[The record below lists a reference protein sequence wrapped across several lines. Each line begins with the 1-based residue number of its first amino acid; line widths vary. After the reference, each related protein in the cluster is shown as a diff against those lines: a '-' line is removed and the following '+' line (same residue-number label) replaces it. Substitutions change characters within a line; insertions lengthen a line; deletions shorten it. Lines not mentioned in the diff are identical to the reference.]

1 MIFYIS
7 IFILIIFLIY
17 TNALTD
23 APNAISTVVGT
34 KVLKFKDAAF
44 ISAVFNLIG
53 IIVMSILN
61 FSVADF
67 IFSMIDMSDKIQGL
81 SIIFSAILSTII
93 FSNVA
98 LLFGIPTSETH
109 SLIAGITGALIA
121 CRKIDAISMKEWEQI
136 VIGLIISILGT
147 YIITKIINII
157 SKKYIKNN
165 ISDSIKRKLQILSSA
180 GVSFM
185 HGAQDGQKFIGV
197 IIAYQLL
204 IRNEAVIQSVSPEN
218 YFWVIVLVSVVMFV
232 GVATGGK
239 KIVETL
245 GSDITELNYDDALVS
260 DFSSIFI
267 LLLSSLNGIP
277 ISTSHVKTVSIFAAV
292 DKDKNVNFGK
302 VSDIFKAWIYTFPI
316 CILIAYVCMKGLMF
330 IM

>member
-44 ISAVFNLIG
+44 ISAIFNLIG

-67 IFSMIDMSDKIQGL
+67 IFSMIDMSNKIQGL
-81 SIIFSAILSTII
+81 SIIFSAILSTIV

-121 CRKIDAISMKEWEQI
+121 CKKIDAISIKEWEQI
-136 VIGLIISILGT
+136 IIGLVISIIGT
-147 YIITKIINII
+147 YIVTKMINIV
-157 SKKYIKNN
+157 SRKYINN
-165 ISDSIKRKLQILSSA
+165 SISDNIKRKLQILSSA

-197 IIAYQLL
+197 IIAYQML
-204 IRNEAVIQSVSPEN
+204 IRNEAIVQSVSPEN

-232 GVATGGK
+232 GVATGGR

-245 GSDITELNYDDALVS
+245 GNDITELNYDDALVS

-267 LLLSSLNGIP
+267 LLISSLNGIP

-292 DKDKNVNFGK
+292 DKGKKVDFGK
-302 VSDIFKAWIYTFPI
+302 ISDIFKAWIYTFPI
-316 CILIAYVCMKGLMF
+316 GILIAYVCMKGLMF

>member
-44 ISAVFNLIG
+44 ISAIFNLIG

-67 IFSMIDMSDKIQGL
+67 IFSMIDMSNKIQGL
-81 SIIFSAILSTII
+81 SIIFSAILSTIV

-121 CRKIDAISMKEWEQI
+121 CKKIDAISIKEWEQI
-136 VIGLIISILGT
+136 IIGLVISIIGT
-147 YIITKIINII
+147 YIVTKMINIV
-157 SKKYIKNN
+157 SRKYINN
-165 ISDSIKRKLQILSSA
+165 SISDNIKRKLQILSSA

-197 IIAYQLL
+197 IIAYQML
-204 IRNEAVIQSVSPEN
+204 IRNEAIVQSVSPEN

-232 GVATGGK
+232 GVATGGR

-245 GSDITELNYDDALVS
+245 GNDITELNYDDALVS

-267 LLLSSLNGIP
+267 LLISSLNGIP
-277 ISTSHVKTVSIFAAV
+277 ISTSHVKTVSIFGAV
-292 DKDKNVNFGK
+292 DKDKKVNFGK